1 MLDSL
6 LSLLPFFQRDTVL
19 EDLRI
24 TRNELAVLIKLYG
37 KEAVTVFK
45 AGRFTSKE
53 VQLLQDLYNR
63 GVTGRTGKPN
73 LIHDIAEKLENLH
86 RNLDVVE
93 DLIEKSLE
101 KDIVRD
107 GLTAKKATLIK
118 ASEYAGFCSNYAADL
133 LNYIY
138 LMETPGDEKVGEIT
152 PVIVKDLTENASNFA
167 RLLSILGQPEK
178 GFLKM
183 LDNLPEV
190 ILNPKTAQSLMA
202 VYGEAKLN
210 PFAGQLTK
218 GFQGWPI
225 YYARLAVAEW
235 QTRRYKANQ
244 DRVKMLELRRLD
256 LELQQKQDPNPKVQQ
271 EIGYLNNRIESLRYD
286 MKKMEESVS

>member
-1 MLDSL
+1 
-6 LSLLPFFQRDTVL
+6 
-19 EDLRI
+19 
-24 TRNELAVLIKLYG
+24 
-37 KEAVTVFK
+37 
-45 AGRFTSKE
+45 
-53 VQLLQDLYNR
+53 
-63 GVTGRTGKPN
+63 
-73 LIHDIAEKLENLH
+73 
-86 RNLDVVE
+86 
-93 DLIEKSLE
+93 
-101 KDIVRD
+101 
-107 GLTAKKATLIK
+107 
-118 ASEYAGFCSNYAADL
+118 
-133 LNYIY
+133 
-138 LMETPGDEKVGEIT
+138 
-152 PVIVKDLTENASNFA
+152 
-167 RLLSILGQPEK
+167 
-178 GFLKM
+178 M